1 MSTWNVAICDDEKV
15 FFDKLSTI
23 LADQFSVLNQSSSID
38 LYASGEELLSAGKD
52 YDIVFLD
59 IDFKSKK
66 SGIETALLLHKRPV
80 HPYIVFITAYA
91 NYALDGYRAEPLR
104 YIMKD
109 NKTLQPSIQECLEVI
124 IQREAEK
131 HQRLMFSFVEGK
143 SVFDP
148 KDLIYVESNLHR
160 LTFHFKDN
168 SQYTMYERLST
179 IEKELYTLSF
189 YRIHQSYLLNLHY
202 VKTVQKDSLIL
213 NTNVRLPISRSKKIG
228 LEKRLISS
236 ITGDNCL

>member
-1 MSTWNVAICDDEKV
+1 MSIWNVAICDDEKV
-15 FFDKLSTI
+15 FCDRLSALLTE
-23 LADQFSVLNQSSSID
+23 QFAILNQPSAID
-38 LYASGEELLSAGKD
+38 LYTSGEELLSAEKD
-52 YDIVFLD
+52 YNIVFLD

-66 SGIETALLLHKRPV
+66 SGIETALLLHKRSL

-91 NYALDGYRAEPLR
+91 NYALDGYRAEPIR

-143 SVFDP
+143 TVFDP
-148 KDLIYVESNLHR
+148 NNLIYVESNLHR
-160 LTFHFKDN
+160 LTFHFKDDIL
-168 SQYTMYERLST
+168 YTMYERLST
-179 IEKELYTLSF
+179 IEKELHTPSF

-202 VKTVQKDSLIL
+202 VKTMQKDRLIL
-213 NTNVRLPISRSKKIG
+213 TTKIQLPIARSKKTG
-228 LEKRLISS
+228 LEKQLKASFI
-236 ITGDNCL
+236 GDNWL